1 METLEEVKFWHLK
14 NHQLFWVLSHTQIR
28 QLCIIANFKKVKK
41 GEILDLSDPD
51 QSYIYLLKK
60 GNLKIVQVDENGNE
74 LIVDLIYQG
83 EIFGELKNSSSTNP
97 SEYAQVLSE
106 KVVLCRFKAAD
117 FENLLEQYPS
127 LAISYSKIVGF
138 RLKRVKNKYSN
149 LFFLNTKERLIAFLK
164 DWAIKES
171 QDFNGPI
178 VLSNYLTHKDISQ
191 IICASRQTTTQLFND
206 WEKNGKIRY
215 SRKEIFIKSLDEL

>member
-1 METLEEVKFWHLK
+1 M
-14 NHQLFWVLSHTQIR
+14 SHTQIR

-51 QSYIYLLKK
+51 QSFIYLLKK

-83 EIFGELKNSSSTNP
+83 EIFGELKNSSSSNP

-117 FENLLEQYPS
+117 FEKLLEQYPS

-164 DWAIKES
+164 EWAKREV
-171 QDFNGPI
+171 QDLNGSI
-178 VLSNYLTHKDISQ
+178 TLSNYLTHKDISQ

-206 WEKNGKIRY
+206 WEKTGKIRY
-215 SRKEIFIKSLDEL
+215 SRKEIFIKSLEEL